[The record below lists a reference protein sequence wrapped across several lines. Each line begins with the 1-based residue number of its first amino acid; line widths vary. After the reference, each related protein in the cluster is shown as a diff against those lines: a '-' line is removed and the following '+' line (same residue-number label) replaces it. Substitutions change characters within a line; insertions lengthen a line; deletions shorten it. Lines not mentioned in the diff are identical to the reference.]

1 MKTRQWLTLGALL
14 ILVVAAAIA
23 LVLTGRSGQ
32 AAPAGPANSASDQQ
46 STLVD
51 QRPLQSARK
60 LAALVST
67 PEEQRISRDTLRLA
81 DHEVDLAFA
90 EALRDAQEHP
100 EKPTAEMRELS
111 QRVDKT
117 QSVVKADEA
126 RVHALNKSLA
136 AAGEVEKD
144 KIQQQLDLAQA
155 QATMDQDQLDDAKE
169 DLARA
174 GGDRQSKIQRL
185 LEEHEAADHATGA
198 PQTAAIASE
207 TGFQSGNLAA
217 EIRAWYALRQ
227 KQAQVLLA
235 GQEAMA
241 AVSMLTARHNALEQ
255 HVKQESA
262 QRSALREQTAGMMG
276 TGTEKGPSSKQD
288 AAAALVSWRH
298 FSDDQKGLSDLDK
311 RIQDETELAGNY
323 ANWSAL
329 VAGRRRTALHEIL
342 QGVLWILFIILAL
355 YLVSRLLDRYFTGLS
370 PEKRQLHSLRVV
382 LRFALQAVGVLLI
395 LFVMFGAPTQTP
407 TILGLAGAGLTVALK
422 DFIVGFFGWFVLM
435 GRNGI
440 RVGDWVEIN
449 GVGGEVVEVGLL
461 RTVLLETGNWTDS
474 GHPTGRRV
482 AFVNSYAVEGHF
494 FNFST
499 SGQWL
504 WDEIQILVPP
514 GDNPYPVI
522 DSIQKLVSAETE
534 ANARMAE
541 QEWQKAA
548 SRYRV
553 KSFSAVPSINVR
565 PSSQGIEI
573 VIRYITRAHE
583 RYEVRARLHQ
593 AIVDMLHRK
602 HVQAAA
608 STLPAPAENT

>member
-1 MKTRQWLTLGALL
+1 MRSRQWIILAALL
-14 ILVVAAAIA
+14 ILVAVTTIG
-23 LVLTGRSGQ
+23 LLLTGRSER
-32 AAPAGPANSASDQQ
+32 AAPASTGSLDSEPQ

-60 LAALVST
+60 LAALAST
-67 PEEQRISRDTLRLA
+67 PDEQRISQDTLRLA

-90 EALRDAQEHP
+90 EALREAQEHP
-100 EKPTAEMRELS
+100 QQPNAEVRELS
-111 QRVDKT
+111 QRLNKT
-117 QSVVKADEA
+117 QSVVKADQE
-126 RVHALNKSLA
+126 RVNTLTKSLA
-136 AAGEVEKD
+136 SASGAEKENV
-144 KIQQQLDLAQA
+144 QQQLDLAQA
-155 QATMDQDQLDDAKE
+155 QLAMDQDELDDAKE
-169 DLARA
+169 DLTRA

-185 LEEHEAADHATGA
+185 LEEHEAADHATEPSRPA
-198 PQTAAIASE
+198 DLTTEA
-207 TGFQSGNLAA
+207 TLQSGNLAGL
-217 EIRAWYALRQ
+217 IRAWKTLQDKQSQLLQARQDAL
-227 KQAQVLLA
+227 
-235 GQEAMA
+235 A
-241 AVSMLTARHNALEQ
+241 AVSFLTAKHRALEQ
-255 HVKQESA
+255 HVTDEATERQ
-262 QRSALREQTAGMMG
+262 ALRERTAGLMDPNL
-276 TGTEKGPSSKQD
+276 KNKPSSSSTT
-288 AAAALVSWRH
+288 AAAIFSWHH
-298 FSDDQKGLSDLDK
+298 FSEDQKGLSQLDK
-311 RIQDETELAGNY
+311 RIQDETELAGDY
-323 ANWSAL
+323 GNWRGL
-329 VAGRRRTALHEIL
+329 VLARQRTASHGIF
-342 QGVLWILFIILAL
+342 QSALWILLIVLSL
-355 YLVSRLLDRYFTGLS
+355 YLVSRLLENYFTVLS

-382 LRFALQAVGVLLI
+382 VRFALQAVGVLLI
-395 LFVMFGAPTQTP
+395 LFVVFGAPTQTP

-422 DFIVGFFGWFVLM
+422 DFIVAFFGWFVLM

-504 WDEIQILVPP
+504 WDEIQILVPA
-514 GDNPYPVI
+514 GENPYPVI

-534 ANARMAE
+534 ANAHMAE

-565 PSSQGIEI
+565 PSGQGIQI
-573 VIRYITRAHE
+573 VVRYITRAHE
-583 RYEVRARLHQ
+583 RYDVRARLHQ
-593 AIVDMLHRK
+593 AIVDLLHRK

-608 STLPAPAENT
+608 AALPAAGESA

>member
-1 MKTRQWLTLGALL
+1 MRSRQWIILAALL
-14 ILVVAAAIA
+14 ILVAVATIG
-23 LVLTGRSGQ
+23 LLLTGRSER
-32 AAPAGPANSASDQQ
+32 AAPASTGSLDSEPQ

-60 LAALVST
+60 LAALAST
-67 PEEQRISRDTLRLA
+67 PDEQRISQDTLRLA

-90 EALRDAQEHP
+90 EALREAQEHP
-100 EKPTAEMRELS
+100 QQPNAEVRELS
-111 QRVDKT
+111 QRLNKT
-117 QSVVKADEA
+117 QSVVKADQE
-126 RVHALNKSLA
+126 RVNTLTKSLA
-136 AAGEVEKD
+136 SASGAEKENV
-144 KIQQQLDLAQA
+144 QHQLDLAQA
-155 QATMDQDQLDDAKE
+155 QLAMDQDELDDAKE
-169 DLARA
+169 DLTRA

-185 LEEHEAADHATGA
+185 LEEHEAADHATEPSRPA
-198 PQTAAIASE
+198 DLTTEA
-207 TGFQSGNLAA
+207 TLQSGNLAGL
-217 EIRAWYALRQ
+217 IRAWKTLQDKQSQLLQARQDAL
-227 KQAQVLLA
+227 
-235 GQEAMA
+235 A
-241 AVSMLTARHNALEQ
+241 AVSFLTAKHRALEQ
-255 HVKQESA
+255 HVTDEATERQ
-262 QRSALREQTAGMMG
+262 ALRERTAGLMDPNL
-276 TGTEKGPSSKQD
+276 KNKPSSSSTT
-288 AAAALVSWRH
+288 AAAIFSWHH
-298 FSDDQKGLSDLDK
+298 FSEDQKGLSQLDK
-311 RIQDETELAGNY
+311 RIQDETELAGDY
-323 ANWSAL
+323 GNWRGL
-329 VAGRRRTALHEIL
+329 VLARQRTASHGIF
-342 QGVLWILFIILAL
+342 QSALWILLIVLSL
-355 YLVSRLLDRYFTGLS
+355 YLVSRLLENYFTVLS

-382 LRFALQAVGVLLI
+382 VRFALQAVGVLLI
-395 LFVMFGAPTQTP
+395 LFVVFGAPTQTP

-422 DFIVGFFGWFVLM
+422 DFIVAFFGWFVLM

-504 WDEIQILVPP
+504 WDEIQILVPA
-514 GDNPYPVI
+514 GENPYPVI

-534 ANARMAE
+534 ANAHMAE

-565 PSSQGIEI
+565 PSGQGIQI
-573 VIRYITRAHE
+573 VVRYITRAHE
-583 RYEVRARLHQ
+583 RYDVRARLHQ
-593 AIVDMLHRK
+593 AIVDLLHRK

-608 STLPAPAENT
+608 AALPAAGESA